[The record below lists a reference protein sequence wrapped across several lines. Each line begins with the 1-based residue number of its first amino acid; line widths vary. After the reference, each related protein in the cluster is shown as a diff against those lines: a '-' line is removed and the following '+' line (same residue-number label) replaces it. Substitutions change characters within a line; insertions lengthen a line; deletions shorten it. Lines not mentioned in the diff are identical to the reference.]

1 MIKSFF
7 KNSLGLLAVTFLV
20 VGSFFV
26 ATGNVF
32 AAGLGVTEIT
42 AVKTFATADGTFA
55 NGWSWVFD
63 VTVPEGEK
71 ILNMKFAD
79 WVSGSNII
87 PASGNMRFYSAQSS
101 NAFDSDH
108 AITINAAGEY
118 SAEMNLN
125 PSADLDSSRGG
136 GQIEITIEAA
146 VPNGSAG
153 GSYSTSYGI
162 KSSLDAT
169 APTIT
174 LNGDNPQII
183 ERTSSYVELG
193 ATALDNINGVVNAI
207 PDDSSVDTYIAGT
220 YTVTY
225 TATDAA
231 TVPNTATATRTVNVV
246 DTVNPVITISNY
258 TTEPTNQ
265 DITVIATTNEGT
277 LNAGSHTFTNNDSFD
292 FVATDTVG
300 NVTTQTVTISN
311 IDKVVPTATVS
322 YDVTAP
328 TNGSVIATITPN
340 ETVVGNLTYTFISNG
355 SYTFNFT
362 DLAGNVGSVT
372 ATVLNIDKTAPTAT
386 VSYDVAAP
394 TNGSV
399 IATITPNETATV
411 TNNGGALTYTFTAN
425 GSFTFDFIDTVGN
438 VGSVTATVS
447 NIDTVAPTA
456 TVGHD
461 ESAKTITYT
470 FSEPVQLTNADGT
483 IVPNTE
489 YASSLAVYDSVLYLA
504 HTTGQDEPAR
514 AVDISSAIL
523 SGDAT
528 SIVIT
533 YTGSLIKNANASYI
547 VDAWGRKITDLVGNK
562 MVQDA
567 AQIFTVTGDTTFP
580 TATVGHD
587 ESAKTITYTFSEPVQ
602 LTNADGTIVPNT
614 EYASSLAVYD
624 SVLYLAHTTGQDEPA
639 RAVDISSAILSGD
652 ATSIVITYTGSL
664 IKNAN
669 ASYIVDAWGRKI
681 TDLVGNKMV
690 QDAAQIFTVTGDTDA
705 PTLAIVGFTANSVSM
720 NFNVDNYLLN
730 TDGKASTNYFIQFAS
745 GSTASENLKNEIVE
759 LSLVPTDGQTSILQT
774 YYSTNFPSAYEAY
787 LKDAAAGNK
796 PFAYIKT
803 NGTEISLLDGAQK
816 ILADKEVNMII
827 PGNYPA
833 GTYTVK
839 GKIHDMV
846 GNETNVTFILNVVPS
861 FNGTESGNIITNT
874 GVVSGT
880 ITGTYTVTISGQV
893 TAYVENRASFSG
905 TVSGDINGLIT
916 ADINSNG
923 IDTMS
928 GMITGTGATGP
939 VRIIGTFPQTGTDGD
954 FIGEIITGSTPMLV
968 SSMTIKGENNID
980 TVTEAGTLQMIAE
993 LSPFEA
999 ANKSVA
1005 WSVWTSDNIDRAT
1018 INESGVLT
1026 GISAGSV
1033 TVIAKALDGSLQDA
1047 TKAITI
1053 IASIPVQQ

>member
-567 AQIFTVTGDTTFP
+567 AQIFTVTGDT
-580 TATVGHD
+580 
-587 ESAKTITYTFSEPVQ
+587 
-602 LTNADGTIVPNT
+602 
-614 EYASSLAVYD
+614 
-624 SVLYLAHTTGQDEPA
+624 
-639 RAVDISSAILSGD
+639 
-652 ATSIVITYTGSL
+652 
-664 IKNAN
+664 
-669 ASYIVDAWGRKI
+669 
-681 TDLVGNKMV
+681 
-690 QDAAQIFTVTGDTDA
+690 DA